1 VSDIDDDV
9 VDDGKG
15 DGADVARGPHGVVNV
30 AGGKDVVGAAEARSA
45 VAGVATSTW
54 ARRGER
60 TGS

>member
-1 VSDIDDDV
+1 

-30 AGGKDVVGAAEARSA
+30 VFGRDVVGAAEASAA
-45 VAGVATSTW
+45 VAGVATPTW